1 MKSYINIVKFNGKIK
16 MTNIEEDIKDYIN
29 KTLIPMISCD
39 ENVEP
44 YYKWELHS
52 ITPTYF
58 ILKNYSRDSNLDDE
72 DENEFIRNII
82 VIFNNDGSWIIKSN
96 QDIND
101 ERADWNVNYK
111 YFARSTQ
118 YFYAMYQ
125 LMKHGID
132 NELLLHLSGM
142 YREWNNTPSCGIF
155 TKN

>member
-1 MKSYINIVKFNGKIK
+1 
-16 MTNIEEDIKDYIN
+16 MTNIEEDIKEYIN
-29 KTLIPMISCD
+29 RTLIPMISCD

-125 LMKHGID
+125 LMKYGID

-142 YREWNNTPSCGIF
+142 YREWNRETNPDLFDLWKIE
-155 TKN
+155 

>member
-118 YFYAMYQ
+118 YLTKI
-125 LMKHGID
+125 LMM
-132 NELLLHLSGM
+132 NELIGM
-142 YREWNNTPSCGIF
+142 
-155 TKN
+155 